1 MIDLKFDP
9 SAVQAAK
16 DLKINMLNR
25 LKQIDLEN
33 QGQITLESF
42 ISIAEKYGIKLSQSD
57 IQLIRDKYR
66 KIPQNVFSN
75 KVEYM
80 RLLNDIHMKL
90 ESDGSIQWVFSNQKD
105 GSNTSPYRIMIQ
117 RMNGQP
123 SDGGN

>member
-90 ESDGSIQWVFSNQKD
+90 ESDGSIQWVFTNQKD

-117 RMNGQP
+117 RMNGQ
-123 SDGGN
+123 SSEGGN